1 MTTAVQIP
9 NVPIAVVVVNIRI
22 IFMCVLAVFTIIG
35 VQKSVHGIVAVAVMP
50 LVAGD
55 VVGLPSHMANVSVV
69 KRVIEPSV
77 GCRALWAVV
86 VEFKS
91 KEVVSQSARSVDA
104 FEPTPDVVG
113 VVNGL

>member
-1 MTTAVQIP
+1 
-9 NVPIAVVVVNIRI
+9 
-22 IFMCVLAVFTIIG
+22 MCVLAVFSIVG
-35 VQKSVHGIVAVAVMP
+35 MGKSVQSVVAVVVMP

-55 VVGLPSHMANVSVV
+55 VVGLPGHMTDVSVV
-69 KRVIEPSV
+69 QGVVVPCG
-77 GCRALWAVV
+77 GCGALWGVV

-104 FEPTPDVVG
+104 FEPTTYVVG